1 MNYGRALR
9 QCKATYCTVHL
20 ATHIYLQIAIGL
32 LWAVLS
38 FRRIDFGVLPWRLLF
53 DPRPHHVEFL
63 VGTFDRFFCLYFGL
77 LLSVS
82 RLQ

>member
-9 QCKATYCTVHL
+9 LCEATYCSVHL
-20 ATHIYLQIAIGL
+20 ATHVYVQIAVGF

-38 FRRIDFGVLPWRLLF
+38 FRRIDFGVPPWRLLF
-53 DPRPHHVEFL
+53 DPRPLHVEFL
-63 VGTFDRFFCLYFGL
+63 VGTFDRFSCLYFCL

-82 RLQ
+82 CHQ